1 MDIDW
6 HSEHVKESKPYA
18 NSVSPPA
25 NLKIF
30 IWPYLTHRSIAP
42 AAWHRQCSLQVD
54 EFGLRRKNGTF
65 TLVSS
70 KILYIDNILYP
81 FLYLSVIVTIYI
93 YAYVYVFVCFCLK
106 TLFVEQER
114 VEGFLA
120 LRQAAAETKT

>member
-54 EFGLRRKNGTF
+54 EFGLRRKNWAF

-81 FLYLSVIVTIYI
+81 FLYLSVIITTPVVPHK
-93 YAYVYVFVCFCLK
+93 AV
-106 TLFVEQER
+106 
-114 VEGFLA
+114 
-120 LRQAAAETKT
+120 AEVSKIGNL